1 MNDVCINALCIVTE
15 SLVLFFTSFR
25 WYPLTCK
32 PGKNKSGYRGDI
44 ELSIGF
50 SVNNHHEAKSEK
62 RVSQVMSYNETQS
75 SANISWS
82 DNDNDDPGVV
92 SEIEDEMLEEIG
104 PVTPVLTPTHST
116 EDILDMFDETGERCY
131 ATRNIVLV
139 ILYFHASTLH
149 ISVWFV
155 S

>member
-1 MNDVCINALCIVTE
+1 MHDDECTVTE
-15 SLVLFFTSFR
+15 SLVTFLASFR

-50 SVNNHHEAKSEK
+50 SVNSHHEAKSER
-62 RVSQVMSYNETQS
+62 RVSQVMSYSETQS
-75 SANISWS
+75 CAKISSWS

-116 EDILDMFDETGERCY
+116 EDILDMFDKTGERCVMQQE
-131 ATRNIVLV
+131 T
-139 ILYFHASTLH
+139 
-149 ISVWFV
+149 
-155 S
+155 

>member
-1 MNDVCINALCIVTE
+1 MHDDVCVVTE
-15 SLVLFFTSFR
+15 SLVLFLASFR

-50 SVNNHHEAKSEK
+50 SVNSHHEAKSER
-62 RVSQVMSYNETQS
+62 RVSQVMSYSETQS
-75 SANISWS
+75 SAKISSWS
-82 DNDNDDPGVV
+82 DNDNDNDDPGVV

-116 EDILDMFDETGERCY
+116 EDILDMFDKTGERCVMQQE
-131 ATRNIVLV
+131 T
-139 ILYFHASTLH
+139 
-149 ISVWFV
+149 
-155 S
+155 

>member
-1 MNDVCINALCIVTE
+1 MHDDVCVVTE
-15 SLVLFFTSFR
+15 SLVLFLASFR

-50 SVNNHHEAKSEK
+50 SVNSHHEAKSER
-62 RVSQVMSYNETQS
+62 RVSQVMSYSETQS
-75 SANISWS
+75 SAKISSWS
-82 DNDNDDPGVV
+82 DNDNDNDDPGVV

-116 EDILDMFDETGERCY
+116 EDILDMFDKTGERS
-131 ATRNIVLV
+131 ALDNVL
-139 ILYFHASTLH
+139 
-149 ISVWFV
+149 
-155 S
+155 

>member
-50 SVNNHHEAKSEK
+50 SVNNHHEAKSER

-75 SANISWS
+75 SANISSWS
-82 DNDNDDPGVV
+82 DNDDPGVV

>member
-1 MNDVCINALCIVTE
+1 M
-15 SLVLFFTSFR
+15 
-25 WYPLTCK
+25 
-32 PGKNKSGYRGDI
+32 
-44 ELSIGF
+44 
-50 SVNNHHEAKSEK
+50 
-62 RVSQVMSYNETQS
+62 MSYNETQS
-75 SANISWS
+75 SANISSWS

-104 PVTPVLTPTHST
+104 PVTPVLTPTHFT